1 MTHNFI
7 FFWAN
12 ASPFSN
18 WYKSKFTHNGVQYNC
33 SEQYMMHMKALMFN
47 DTEVAELIMEQK
59 DPRKQKFLGRQVR
72 NFDQNVWL
80 EKCQD
85 IMVDGLISKFTQN
98 PAILGT
104 LLNTDDKIIVEAS
117 PYDTIW
123 GIGLSEDN
131 PDALDQSKWRG
142 QNLLGIVLMR
152 ARDEIRSI

>member
-18 WYKSKFTHNGVQYNC
+18 WHKSKFTHNGVQYNC

-98 PAILGT
+98 TAILET